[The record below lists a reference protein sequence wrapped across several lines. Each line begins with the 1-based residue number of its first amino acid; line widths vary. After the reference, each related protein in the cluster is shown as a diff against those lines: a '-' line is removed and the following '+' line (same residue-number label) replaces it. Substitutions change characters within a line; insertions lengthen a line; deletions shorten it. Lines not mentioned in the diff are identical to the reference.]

1 MSTSSDISSLF
12 SKFGSGSS
20 QYQELS
26 KEDSSR
32 ASLERLPSAP
42 EVEGVRAAQSL
53 ESESASTGLVVD
65 DAGVQFVD
73 LMSARK
79 ALEAAAAASALS
91 RSTGMLDSFLGA
103 EVSLRSKLDDLAQ
116 ARQCE
121 ADALPV
127 FFSRPRPSLSNINII
142 AVVSGKG
149 GVGKSTVAAN
159 FAVALQREGQSVLAV
174 DLDPQNALHH
184 HFGLEAEL
192 GRMSRTSGIAQLDA
206 VGQSPQDGYL
216 VSASGVRLL
225 PYGAV
230 DENRRRAFEA
240 QLEQDPDWLAYLLAD
255 LQLADGTLI
264 ILDTPPGPSVYLRQV
279 LAVANLALV
288 VSLSDAASYNTLP
301 MMDGLIKTYSG
312 DRPEFFGVSYLIN
325 QVERSRK
332 LSEDITRIMCDVLGD
347 KVLGLVRRDPSIT
360 EALAYN
366 RSVLDYDPRGLGC
379 HDLLASAKAVLAKLT
394 SSVRSEQSV

>member
-1 MSTSSDISSLF
+1 MSTSSDISRLF
-12 SKFGSGSS
+12 SKFGSGPS
-20 QYQELS
+20 QYQELL
-26 KEDSSR
+26 KEQSQQNSLPCEPDLAQAKDS
-32 ASLERLPSAP
+32 ELPSIAAYVP
-42 EVEGVRAAQSL
+42 DSGTALPEESRVKYVDLKSARNALEVE
-53 ESESASTGLVVD
+53 
-65 DAGVQFVD
+65 
-73 LMSARK
+73 
-79 ALEAAAAASALS
+79 AASALS
-91 RSTGMLDSFLGA
+91 RSAGMFDKALDAG
-103 EVSLRSKLDDLAQ
+103 VSLRSKLDDLSQ
-116 ARQCE
+116 ARQRE

-127 FFSRPRPSLSNINII
+127 FFSRPRPSLSHISII

-184 HFGLEAEL
+184 HFGLEPEA
-192 GRMSRTSGIAQLDA
+192 GRASWTAGIAQVDA
-206 VGQSPQDGYL
+206 LGSQQENYL
-216 VSASGVRLL
+216 HSASGVRLL

-230 DENRRRAFEA
+230 DESRRRAFEA
-240 QLEQDPDWLAYLLAD
+240 QLEEDPDWLACLLAD
-255 LQLADGTLI
+255 LQLADGTI
-264 ILDTPPGPSVYLRQV
+264 VILDTPPGPSIYLRQV

-301 MMDGLIKTYSG
+301 MMDSLIKTYAG
-312 DRPEFFGVSYLIN
+312 DRPEFFGASYLIN

-379 HDLLASAKAVLAKLT
+379 HDLLSSAKAVLLKLT
-394 SSVRSEQSV
+394 ERGQLEQAV